1 MMFSTDNRSNQWTR
15 LCGAVLT
22 MLVWM
27 SGTIVALAATEVR
40 FQGMRSKSET
50 EVLQLI
56 GGRLVYVREKPA
68 SEWRA
73 NDAAFL
79 VQQILRN
86 DGFHAAVVRGK
97 VEASD
102 RIALIVEEGPRLS
115 LGKVE
120 IMGIEDTEELTEI
133 FKSPFEADTPFGA
146 GSSPFRE
153 NDVGEGLNF
162 VTRKLKSQG
171 YWRAEVSLSKKE
183 IDDDTG
189 EVDLAV
195 DVKQG
200 PRFKIGAP
208 SVDSPDGR
216 GVKRSATTWQPF
228 VENWATTEN
237 ITKLRAAMGEAFT
250 SRGYPDAKILMT
262 RRLGYDLY
270 YPEFRIELGTRVK
283 LLDIKSLGL
292 KRTKPKRV
300 KQIMAPLEGEWYD
313 EAAMNAKVRDLLSTG
328 AFSSIRVE
336 TYEVANKRIDATLH
350 FEETKAKEVT
360 LAAGAGTFN
369 GPVFRA
375 EYIDRN
381 FRGKLRAFSAG
392 IELSGRGVLGEIK
405 LNDPWW
411 RGTDIS
417 RELRLYSL
425 VRAFEGYTHYENGF
439 ESKWTWEATDHY
451 SLDLLLGYSFSSVN
465 DEGLPLRLLGDDQY
479 SHVRMAV
486 TQNWDYRDS
495 PVIPKSGWHLSVP
508 IQIGAAISAET
519 NAYLKL
525 GLDGGWFYPIDDTW
539 QLGVG
544 GFAQWVL
551 PTGEIQDL
559 PVDLRVFNG
568 GPRSVRSFPERELGP
583 SFGGDPYGGDF
594 SWAVNVELTRNVT
607 GPLNAVAFVDAGGVT
622 GDYIAPREGGL
633 ELAVGLGLRLNL
645 PIGPV
650 RLEYGHNLTQD
661 AGEPNG
667 TLHFAIGATF

>member
-1 MMFSTDNRSNQWTR
+1 
-15 LCGAVLT
+15 L
-22 MLVWM
+22 
-27 SGTIVALAATEVR
+27 
-40 FQGMRSKSET
+40 
-50 EVLQLI
+50 
-56 GGRLVYVREKPA
+56 
-68 SEWRA
+68 
-73 NDAAFL
+73 
-79 VQQILRN
+79 
-86 DGFHAAVVRGK
+86 
-97 VEASD
+97 
-102 RIALIVEEGPRLS
+102 
-115 LGKVE
+115 
-120 IMGIEDTEELTEI
+120 
-133 FKSPFEADTPFGA
+133 
-146 GSSPFRE
+146 
-153 NDVGEGLNF
+153 
-162 VTRKLKSQG
+162 
-171 YWRAEVSLSKKE
+171 
-183 IDDDTG
+183 
-189 EVDLAV
+189 
-195 DVKQG
+195 
-200 PRFKIGAP
+200 
-208 SVDSPDGR
+208 
-216 GVKRSATTWQPF
+216 QPF

-405 LNDPWW
+405 LTDPWW

-539 QLGVG
+539 HLGVG